1 MVMTKHFQEERAS
14 RYAYIATT
22 IGVGEIIH
30 KHKQAF
36 NKWGTEP
43 CTVNITSTGVA
54 IVTIDDKIVTMYIL
68 RIGEAKTLFDGMIP
82 MVLEGII
89 KRNMRQ
95 GHCDKQ
101 NQNLVQFTN
110 RLQINF

>member
-30 KHKQAF
+30 RHKQAY

-68 RIGEAKTLFDGMIP
+68 RIGEAKTLFNGMIP
-82 MVLEGII
+82 MILEAII
-89 KRNMRQ
+89 KRNMKQ

-101 NQNLVQFTN
+101 NQNL
-110 RLQINF
+110 I